1 MLWSDSQSQNAG
13 ILENILNAAVPASV
27 PTCSEGLPRGKITD
41 VIICPCL
48 RFLSLHGQL

>member
-13 ILENILNAAVPASV
+13 ILENILNAAVSASV